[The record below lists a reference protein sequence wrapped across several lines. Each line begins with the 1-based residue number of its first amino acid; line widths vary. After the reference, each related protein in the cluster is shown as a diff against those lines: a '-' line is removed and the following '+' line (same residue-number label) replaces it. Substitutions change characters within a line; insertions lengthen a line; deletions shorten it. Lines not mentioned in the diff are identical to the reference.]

1 MQKKKAKFNLSI
13 KIPSMESL
21 TQTKLFD
28 SLGQK
33 SRNLKRSEEE
43 NSIKKQEKKEEGF
56 TQDFIGVKS
65 ITGGLAIM
73 DSGDV
78 IAVMEVIP
86 MNFNQRDV
94 LERNMISESFKEV
107 FRIAPQ
113 KLHFKIRT
121 EKTDVT
127 KLMQN
132 LNQINAD
139 ETDPKILA
147 QIENYKEYIRELQKS
162 NVMCKRFYVIF
173 AYDRDSDGSKSSDIN
188 EIYRSMVETG
198 SSIATIF
205 ESMGNRVIHCFN
217 DNKLMGEMLYH
228 LLNPNTSYIESFD
241 DRLSR
246 IHRDTALYN
255 LSVDPSQ
262 KKSCMDCDFLA
273 PKGIRIYNNHVLSDG
288 IYFTFLCLKDNGF
301 PSRVNAGWLNVLSMR
316 EEDVDIDV
324 ITKRKNRDLA
334 KSVLSKMN
342 RIDGIRLQDSIHN
355 KEKYKRLSNK
365 IQNVTSIVDHLE
377 RLDDDLFDVM
387 IIITIRGTSLKETQN
402 KRNRIKKL
410 LHSKSLYT
418 EDSFLT
424 AHDYFK
430 MTLPFMYINNSI
442 FSKNARNV
450 VTTSMSSLYCF
461 TAYALFDVS
470 GFVIGYNMDNNTM
483 VAINNFNTKLYS
495 NANVLILGK
504 SGSGKTFLE
513 MMLGYR
519 MRMMGMKVI
528 YILPIKGFEFK
539 HACHNMN
546 GLYLQHYPGSDLC
559 INMMQIR
566 PESNIDQSVFDEM
579 NKVVEVPLLAKKCAS
594 IEREIQSLM
603 GNDTITST
611 ESGNLNKALV
621 AIFNRYGITDDNDS
635 IWADK
640 KNKIVKQMPVV
651 QHLAD
656 YIAHDRELSRIYSA
670 LTKITDG
677 SCQNLNGQTNVSFDN
692 NYIVFDVNKDT
703 MTEKE
708 LPFFMQT
715 AFECSYDLA
724 KQNLF
729 EKVVIFL
736 DEAWLLMISPE
747 MAAQVSA
754 MVKVIR
760 GYGGSVIISSQDIE
774 DFMKRSNGFGA
785 SVLNSTELKFFLAM
799 KEQEIKLLASEMDFT
814 QEDIKHMKQYPK
826 GSGMIYA
833 NGDKVA
839 ARFKAS
845 PKEEELFTTDINV
858 RQQ

>member
-342 RIDGIRLQDSIHN
+342 
-355 KEKYKRLSNK
+355 
-365 IQNVTSIVDHLE
+365 
-377 RLDDDLFDVM
+377 
-387 IIITIRGTSLKETQN
+387 
-402 KRNRIKKL
+402 
-410 LHSKSLYT
+410 
-418 EDSFLT
+418 
-424 AHDYFK
+424 
-430 MTLPFMYINNSI
+430 
-442 FSKNARNV
+442 
-450 VTTSMSSLYCF
+450 
-461 TAYALFDVS
+461 
-470 GFVIGYNMDNNTM
+470 
-483 VAINNFNTKLYS
+483 
-495 NANVLILGK
+495 
-504 SGSGKTFLE
+504 
-513 MMLGYR
+513 
-519 MRMMGMKVI
+519 
-528 YILPIKGFEFK
+528 
-539 HACHNMN
+539 
-546 GLYLQHYPGSDLC
+546 
-559 INMMQIR
+559 
-566 PESNIDQSVFDEM
+566 
-579 NKVVEVPLLAKKCAS
+579 
-594 IEREIQSLM
+594 
-603 GNDTITST
+603 
-611 ESGNLNKALV
+611 
-621 AIFNRYGITDDNDS
+621 
-635 IWADK
+635 
-640 KNKIVKQMPVV
+640 
-651 QHLAD
+651 
-656 YIAHDRELSRIYSA
+656 
-670 LTKITDG
+670 
-677 SCQNLNGQTNVSFDN
+677 
-692 NYIVFDVNKDT
+692 
-703 MTEKE
+703 
-708 LPFFMQT
+708 
-715 AFECSYDLA
+715 
-724 KQNLF
+724 
-729 EKVVIFL
+729 
-736 DEAWLLMISPE
+736 
-747 MAAQVSA
+747 
-754 MVKVIR
+754 
-760 GYGGSVIISSQDIE
+760 
-774 DFMKRSNGFGA
+774 
-785 SVLNSTELKFFLAM
+785 
-799 KEQEIKLLASEMDFT
+799 
-814 QEDIKHMKQYPK
+814 
-826 GSGMIYA
+826 
-833 NGDKVA
+833 
-839 ARFKAS
+839 
-845 PKEEELFTTDINV
+845 
-858 RQQ
+858 